1 MIEWTNDR
9 MIEWLIEWS
18 KSTDQLSTDQKIE
31 WSNDRKIEYRMID
44 ISPADQPA
52 GSVRCR
58 LSMWWVS
65 KFVHIVQTIAL
76 GALCAQQLGI
86 IKSTRRWPSGCSGK
100 DRHYIIVCYSRS
112 AMWSDDQMI
121 NDTVLLFI
129 IIIQPFK
136 LVSLLLSKP
145 HYLPQYDTRLK

>member
-18 KSTDQLSTDQKIE
+18 KSTDRLSTDQKIE

-65 KFVHIVQTIAL
+65 KFVHIVKTIAL

-100 DRHYIIVCYSRS
+100 DRHYIIVCYSHYSSLSSNHYNWFRFCFRNLTIYLS
-112 AMWSDDQMI
+112 MTWGWS
-121 NDTVLLFI
+121 NVLAWNMS
-129 IIIQPFK
+129 Q
-136 LVSLLLSKP
+136 SNTS
-145 HYLPQYDTRLK
+145 T